1 MCGWSWGGIRRCPS
15 SVTNPTICYGVSDSK
30 RRVGWRWWKIFL
42 IYIFNILPCLSL
54 KYSRESRDQAERKK
68 KKTEKKIGKST
79 NDFSFY
85 FLFRDSLDLPHLT
98 HSSSHLVEPIITGSS
113 RSICCTAHIHSSHH
127 KSEGKRD
134 VIKHQSHGD
143 AHLFFKYV
151 GRIEDEQQTQQQ
163 QQLLLDTDEKVQQH
177 ILPYRKGPTF
187 NCSRRSLYIN
197 RVEQIYTTI
206 SYWCSLIHRSAA
218 CSSKTH

>member
-1 MCGWSWGGIRRCPS
+1 MLVSFSFFKNQKKNILDVCGWSWGGIRRCPS
-15 SVTNPTICYGVSDSK
+15 VTNPTICYGSQTRREESDEDDG
-30 RRVGWRWWKIFL
+30 RYFL
-42 IYIFNILPCLSL
+42 YIFNILPSLSL
-54 KYSRESRDQAERKK
+54 KYSRESRDQAENRKRK
-68 KKTEKKIGKST
+68 RKLENRQTI
-79 NDFSFY
+79 F

-151 GRIEDEQQTQQQ
+151 GRIEDERQQ

-187 NCSRRSLYIN
+187 NCSSRSLYIN

-206 SYWCSLIHRSAA
+206 SY
-218 CSSKTH
+218 

>member
-1 MCGWSWGGIRRCPS
+1 MCRWSWGGIRRCPS
-15 SVTNPTICYGVSDSK
+15 VTNPTICYGSQTQREVSDEDDG
-30 RRVGWRWWKIFL
+30 RYFL
-42 IYIFNILPCLSL
+42 YIFNILPSLSL

-68 KKTEKKIGKST
+68 KKQKRKLENRQTI
-79 NDFSFY
+79 FF

-143 AHLFFKYV
+143 AHLFQVRWTHRRWAAAAAVIVRY
-151 GRIEDEQQTQQQ
+151 RESPATYYHIE
-163 QQLLLDTDEKVQQH
+163 
-177 ILPYRKGPTF
+177 KGQR
-187 NCSRRSLYIN
+187 SIVRSRSLYIIELN
-197 RVEQIYTTI
+197 KYTTI
-206 SYWCSLIHRSAA
+206 SYWCSLIHRCAA
-218 CSSKTH
+218 CSS